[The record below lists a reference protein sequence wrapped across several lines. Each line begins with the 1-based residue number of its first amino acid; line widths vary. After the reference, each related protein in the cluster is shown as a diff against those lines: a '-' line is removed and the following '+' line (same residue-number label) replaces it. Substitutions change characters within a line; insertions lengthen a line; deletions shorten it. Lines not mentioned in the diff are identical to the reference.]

1 MATTARLPV
10 ELPAGSRPFLLRDH
24 LKSVVA
30 ADGARRARLI
40 ENASYKN
47 SVANSELISDTRILL
62 DSRKASPARYI
73 FAIWG

>member
-1 MATTARLPV
+1 MATTARLPI

-30 ADGARRARLI
+30 ADGARRARLV

-47 SVANSELISDTRILL
+47 NVANSELISDTHILL
-62 DSRKASPARYI
+62 DSRKASPRQIY
-73 FAIWG
+73 FAI